1 MEAVIDQ
8 AGEQTNPVVQNRSGG
23 VGNSEKEVNPSSQGL
38 SESSGSSELAVTKS
52 GGLPSLQQ
60 FMQQPTVKRLMPGVA
75 LLLGVLFVLIFW
87 VSMSATPY
95 KSVSDGM
102 QSEDV
107 QLAFEALQSS
117 NYKVKI
123 NESTG
128 RLEVPVDQYQ
138 SARIYLASQGLP
150 RAASSGGMGS
160 LSENSSMTTSQFME
174 QVKYNAALENELAR
188 TIAEISTIDTVRVH
202 LAAPKQSVFVRDRQP
217 AKASV
222 VVKPYRGRV
231 VDAGQVQSIVH
242 LVSSSVPY
250 LALEDV
256 TVVDNVGNLLTASNK
271 DSAAPALSNARF
283 ETDREMELT
292 SRIYDLLTPA
302 LGGGNVRTVVN
313 LEMDFT
319 QREST
324 FEQYFDAD
332 EGAPEIRSEVIT
344 SDTQTGIAAS
354 GVPGG
359 TTNVP
364 PDQAEVVPEGEVP
377 EDPVNTSTATNER
390 EQTTRNYE
398 LDKEIRF
405 VKEQIGRVT
414 AMTAGVIVDESAL
427 KDLATRRYRSVNG
440 LEGSFDQEGTE
451 LSFNDE
457 GSTPEATSGESEI
470 PAELL
475 ATLMEAELDRFR
487 SLVLS
492 ALPYDATRGD
502 SVTISTAPFFVDPP
516 QEYQLPWHQDPAI
529 LEWGRHGMTSLGLIA
544 FFLIVVAPVLRA
556 YLPSKDDDVE
566 ALLAEQ
572 LADGEL
578 SAEDRQAL
586 EDGEA
591 LDEIKAK
598 LKPKKSAISADMLDT
613 ANSYDDKVAI
623 VRLLVAEDAGRVAN
637 VLKKMI
643 KPA

>member
-8 AGEQTNPVVQNRSGG
+8 TGEQTNPVVQNRRDGL
-23 VGNSEKEVNPSSQGL
+23 GNSEKEVNPSSQGL
-38 SESSGSSELAVTKS
+38 SKSSDSSQLPVTPS
-52 GGLPSLQQ
+52 GGVPSLKQ
-60 FMQQPTVKRLMPGVA
+60 FMQLPTVKRLMPGVA
-75 LLLGVLFVLIFW
+75 LLLAILFVLIFW
-87 VSMSATPY
+87 ISMSATPY

-150 RAASSGGMGS
+150 RAASSGGMSS

-283 ETDREMELT
+283 ETDREMELA

-324 FEQYFDAD
+324 FEQYFDAE

-364 PDQAEVVPEGEVP
+364 PDQAEVLPEGEVA
-377 EDPVNTSTATNER
+377 ENPVNNSTATTER

-440 LEGSFDQEGTE
+440 LEDSFDQESAE
-451 LSFNDE
+451 VSVNDD
-457 GSTPEATSGESEI
+457 GSEAATTSAENEI
-470 PAELL
+470 PPELL
-475 ATLMEAELDRFR
+475 STLMEAELNRFR

-516 QEYQLPWHQDPAI
+516 QEYQLPWHKDPAI
-529 LEWGRHGMTSLGLIA
+529 LEWGRHGMTSIGLIA
-544 FFLIVVAPVLRA
+544 FFLLVVAPVLRA
-556 YLPSKDDDVE
+556 YLPSKDDDVQ

-578 SAEDRQAL
+578 SAEDRQSL
-586 EDGEA
+586 EEGEA

>member
-8 AGEQTNPVVQNRSGG
+8 TGEQANPAVQNRG
-23 VGNSEKEVNPSSQGL
+23 VGVSNSEKEVNLASQGAT
-38 SESSGSSELAVTKS
+38 EASSSSELATTKS
-52 GGLPSLQQ
+52 GGLPSLKQL
-60 FMQQPTVKRLMPGVA
+60 MQQPSVKRLMPGVA
-75 LLLGVLFVLIFW
+75 LLLGLLFVLIFW

-256 TVVDNVGNLLTASNK
+256 TVVDNVGNLLTAGNK
-271 DSAAPALSNARF
+271 DNAAPALSNARF
-283 ETDREMELT
+283 ETDREMELM

-324 FEQYFDAD
+324 FEQYFDAE

-364 PDQAEVVPEGEVP
+364 PDQAEVVPEGEVA
-377 EDPVNTSTATNER
+377 EDPVNTSTATTER

-405 VKEQIGRVT
+405 VKEQVGRVT
-414 AMTAGVIVDESAL
+414 AMTAAVIVDESAL

-440 LEGSFDQEGTE
+440 LEDSFDQEGIE
-451 LSFNDE
+451 VSSSDE
-457 GSTPEATSGESEI
+457 GSAPVATSNESEI

-487 SLVLS
+487 GLVLS
-492 ALPYDATRGD
+492 ALPYDAVRGD
-502 SVTISTAPFFVDPP
+502 SVTISTAPFYVDPP
-516 QEYQLPWHQDPAI
+516 QEYQLPWHKDPAI

-556 YLPSKDDDVE
+556 YLPSKDDDVQ